1 MDVYDPWG
9 DADAAEREYGF
20 RPIRRPKPKHYDAIV
35 MAVAHKEFRDMGIEN
50 VRSFAKRNHV
60 LFDIKYVF
68 NADEVDGRL

>member
-1 MDVYDPWG
+1 MLPT
-9 DADAAEREYGF
+9 AKATN
-20 RPIRRPKPKHYDAIV
+20 AIV

-50 VRSFAKRNHV
+50 VRSFAKWNHV